1 MLISEIKNDIIEDT
15 RMALTMQKSINET
28 IPEEDS
34 IVALGATAIGSAKHA
49 PDESYH

>member
-15 RMALTMQKSINET
+15 TMALTMQKSINGT

-34 IVALGATAIGSAKHA
+34 TVALGATAIGSAERA
-49 PDESYH
+49 PNKSYH

>member
-1 MLISEIKNDIIEDT
+1 
-15 RMALTMQKSINET
+15 MQNSIDET

-34 IVALGATAIGSAKHA
+34 TVALGATAIGSVERA